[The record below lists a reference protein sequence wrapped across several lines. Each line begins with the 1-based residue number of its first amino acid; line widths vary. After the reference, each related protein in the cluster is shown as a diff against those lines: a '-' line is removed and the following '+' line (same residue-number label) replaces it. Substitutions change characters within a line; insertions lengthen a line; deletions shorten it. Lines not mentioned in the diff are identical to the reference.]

1 MDKAGAK
8 SKYAP
13 AGVSIRNGPVL
24 DDKMDVDKPLTNGT
38 VKRKGRTSTGKTMNY
53 AVDGGDSDD
62 DSVPLVCYLISPKS

>member
-24 DDKMDVDKPLTNGT
+24 DDKMDVDEPLINGT
-38 VKRKGRTSTGKTMNY
+38 AKRKGRASTGKTVNY
-53 AVDGGDSDD
+53 NVDGTDSDED
-62 DSVPLVCYLISPKS
+62 GVPLVC